1 MEVNDARL
9 LRLLEG
15 TRTASSNVDDEGVG
29 NLNMKQLDFLSAIL
43 CKIISDFM
51 GYAELGAGRKHA
63 LACIAGDTRGVLAL
77 HWVELHGAAA
87 FALAVFMEIRG
98 GSSPRLCGKLPV

>member
-63 LACIAGDTRGVLAL
+63 LACIAGDTRGVPCAPLGRVT
-77 HWVELHGAAA
+77 WAAA